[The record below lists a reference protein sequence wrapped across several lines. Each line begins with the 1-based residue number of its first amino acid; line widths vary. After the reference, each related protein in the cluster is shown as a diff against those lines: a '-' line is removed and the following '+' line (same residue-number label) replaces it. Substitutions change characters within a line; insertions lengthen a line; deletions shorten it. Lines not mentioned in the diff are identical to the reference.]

1 MNWNIDRNKNKI
13 MIDYS
18 LYLKNIN
25 KQIIRRIII
34 KSIKRICNIFQVSI
48 NQIIFDNNF
57 IIVIINE
64 DNVPALFEFLY
75 SIKTAL
81 DLYIIEREEK
91 MKNLYQFKSMSDME
105 KVFDK
110 MRINYDDE
118 DEPVLTNDF
127 IIEGNSSTTYGWLKN
142 VATNIGVTNVYI
154 LQEDYDGIMDS
165 DYQFVDTIFLDIKNI
180 DWLSFKNE
188 IDIAADE
195 VTLDKNGMLRLWWD

>member
-81 DLYIIEREEK
+81 ELYIIEKENN
-91 MKNLYQFKSMSDME
+91 MKDLYQFKSMSDLE
-105 KVFDK
+105 NVINK
-110 MRINYDDE
+110 MRLNYGDE
-118 DEPVLTNDF
+118 ENSSLTDTF
-127 IIEGNSSTTYGWLKN
+127 IIEGNSGLTYGWLKN
-142 VATNIGVTNVYI
+142 VAKYVGPYCR
-154 LQEDYDGIMDS
+154 
-165 DYQFVDTIFLDIKNI
+165 K
-180 DWLSFKNE
+180 
-188 IDIAADE
+188 
-195 VTLDKNGMLRLWWD
+195 

>member
-81 DLYIIEREEK
+81 ELYIIERENN
-91 MKNLYQFKSMSDME
+91 MKDLYQFKSMSDLE
-105 KVFDK
+105 NVINK
-110 MRINYDDE
+110 MRLNYGDE
-118 DEPVLTNDF
+118 ENSSLTDTF
-127 IIEGNSSTTYGWLKN
+127 IIEGNSGLTYGWLKN
-142 VATNIGVTNVYI
+142 VAKYVGPTNVYI
-154 LQEDYDGIMDS
+154 VES
-165 DYQFVDTIFLDIKNI
+165 DYNNIMEGDLDFIDELYIDIKNI
-180 DWLSFKNE
+180 DWLSPKNY
-188 IDIAADE
+188 IDITASE
-195 VTLDKNGMLRLWWD
+195 ISFDKNGLMRLWWD

>member
-1 MNWNIDRNKNKI
+1 
-13 MIDYS
+13 
-18 LYLKNIN
+18 
-25 KQIIRRIII
+25 
-34 KSIKRICNIFQVSI
+34 
-48 NQIIFDNNF
+48 
-57 IIVIINE
+57 
-64 DNVPALFEFLY
+64 
-75 SIKTAL
+75 
-81 DLYIIEREEK
+81 

-165 DYQFVDTIFLDIKNI
+165 DYQFIDTIFLDIKNI

-188 IDIAADE
+188 IDITADR
-195 VTLDKNGMLRLWWD
+195 VTLDKNGMLLLWWD

>member
-1 MNWNIDRNKNKI
+1 MKWNIERNENKI
-13 MIDYS
+13 TLDYES
-18 LYLKNIN
+18 YLKNISEKVIKKLAVKSIYRISEIFKVSI
-25 KQIIRRIII
+25 KQIILDKHLIY
-34 KSIKRICNIFQVSI
+34 
-48 NQIIFDNNF
+48 
-57 IIVIINE
+57 VILNE
-64 DNVPALFEFLY
+64 DNVPVLFEFLY

-165 DYQFVDTIFLDIKNI
+165 DYQFIDTIFLDIKNI

-188 IDIAADE
+188 IDIMADR
-195 VTLDKNGMLRLWWD
+195 VTLDKNGMLLLWWD

>member
-81 DLYIIEREEK
+81 ELYIIEKENN
-91 MKNLYQFKSMSDME
+91 MKDLYQFKSMSDLE
-105 KVFDK
+105 NVINK
-110 MRINYDDE
+110 MRLNYGDE
-118 DEPVLTNDF
+118 ENSSLTDTF
-127 IIEGNSSTTYGWLKN
+127 IIEGNSGLTYGWLKN
-142 VATNIGVTNVYI
+142 VAKYVGPINVYI
-154 LQEDYDGIMDS
+154 IES
-165 DYQFVDTIFLDIKNI
+165 DYNNIMEGDLDFIDELYIDIKNI
-180 DWLSFKNE
+180 DWLSPKNY
-188 IDIAADE
+188 IDITASE
-195 VTLDKNGMLRLWWD
+195 ISFDKNGLMRLWWD

>member
-81 DLYIIEREEK
+81 ELYIIEKENN
-91 MKNLYQFKSMSDME
+91 MKDLYQFKSMSDLE
-105 KVFDK
+105 NVINK
-110 MRINYDDE
+110 MR
-118 DEPVLTNDF
+118 
-127 IIEGNSSTTYGWLKN
+127 LK
-142 VATNIGVTNVYI
+142 
-154 LQEDYDGIMDS
+154 
-165 DYQFVDTIFLDIKNI
+165 
-180 DWLSFKNE
+180 
-188 IDIAADE
+188 
-195 VTLDKNGMLRLWWD
+195 LWR

>member
-1 MNWNIDRNKNKI
+1 MAV
-13 MIDYS
+13 
-18 LYLKNIN
+18 
-25 KQIIRRIII
+25 
-34 KSIKRICNIFQVSI
+34 KSIYRISEIFKVSI
-48 NQIIFDNNF
+48 KQIIFDKHL
-57 IIVIINE
+57 IYVILDE
-64 DNVPALFEFLY
+64 DNVPVLFEFLY

-165 DYQFVDTIFLDIKNI
+165 DYQFIDTIFLDIKNI

-188 IDIAADE
+188 IDIAADR
-195 VTLDKNGMLRLWWD
+195 VTLDKNGMLLLWWD